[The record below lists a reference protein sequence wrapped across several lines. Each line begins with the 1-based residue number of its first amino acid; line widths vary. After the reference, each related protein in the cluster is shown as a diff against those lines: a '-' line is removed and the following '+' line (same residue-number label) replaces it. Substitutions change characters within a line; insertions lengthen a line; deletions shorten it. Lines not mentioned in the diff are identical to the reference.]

1 MPEEFDVGLLEE
13 LYNDAEALLEEAT
26 SYAQIG
32 KFSSHTSCHIWDGQ
46 MREVEPQEWRAF
58 NPVPG
63 QSFKFLN
70 LNVSV
75 DTQEFAPDGYEYE
88 RRIQVKRGPW
98 NKRKPDGTYEKV
110 KSDWFAI
117 WEPSVKAVVPDYESM
132 AKALQWLEGKYVK
145 ALDVMQQPT
154 KRQPEPQYK
163 TAKLVEVYDS
173 REEAYAAYQ
182 ALRSGGGNDSEAV
195 PTGNDYDQGIIDG
208 VKTLHGLNKTHEQ
221 IAQSLG
227 LTVEDVQ
234 NILG

>member
-1 MPEEFDVGLLEE
+1 MAEENFDVGLLEE
-13 LYNDAEALLEEAT
+13 LYSDAEALLEEAT

-32 KFSSHTSCHIWDGQ
+32 KFSSRTSCHIWDGQ
-46 MREVEPQEWRAF
+46 MREVEPQEWRAYT
-58 NPVPG
+58 PVPG

-75 DTQEFAPDGYEYE
+75 DVKEFAPDSFDYE

-98 NKRKPDGTYEKV
+98 NRKKADEKV
-110 KSDWFAI
+110 KSNWFAI
-117 WEPSVKAVVPDYESM
+117 WEPSVKDVVPDYQSM

-145 ALDVMQQPT
+145 VLDVMQQPT
-154 KRQPEPQYK
+154 KRQPEPKYK

-182 ALRSGGGNDSEAV
+182 ALRSGGNGDVSESKPV
-195 PTGNDYDQGIIDG
+195 ESGYDQGIVDG
-208 VKTLHGLNKTHEQ
+208 VKTLHGLNKTNQQ
-221 IAQSLG
+221 IAESLG

-234 NILG
+234 NILS